1 MSRLALSPRRAVL
14 GVVAVIL
21 AALVLYIPQ
30 YFEEFRVAQF
40 SSVIA
45 ISIAVLGLA
54 LLTGF
59 NGQISVGHGAFF
71 GVGAYTTAILTAD
84 HEWGHLS
91 TIPVA
96 MVLCFLLGVAVGLPA
111 LRISG
116 VYLALVTLALATL
129 FPLVIQKYSDITG
142 GSTGIGV
149 PDFEAP
155 AWAGGMADDQWA
167 YYVLL
172 TFAVITFVLVRNLV
186 RSRVGRAIIAIRDG
200 ETAAEV
206 LGVNLAFYKVM
217 TFGISAM
224 IAGLAGSLFVM
235 NTAVLDRVDP
245 AQYTITLSIKFLAA
259 LVIGGAA
266 TILGPVLGA
275 LFIVFVPEYSSEV
288 DAELS
293 NVIFGGVLIAL
304 MLVLPTGF
312 LGGLRRIEAG
322 ILRRLG
328 RDGEWRRAAGPDPR
342 DGPDAEADSP
352 DPGGSPTVEPAA
364 S

>member
-1 MSRLALSPRRAVL
+1 MSRLDLSPRRVVL
-14 GVVAVIL
+14 GVVAIVL

-30 YFEEFRVAQF
+30 YFEELRVSQF
-40 SSVIA
+40 SNVIA
-45 ISIAVLGLA
+45 FSIAVLGLA

-96 MVLCFLLGVAVGLPA
+96 MVLCFVLGVVVGLPA

-155 AWAGGMADDQWA
+155 EWAGDMADDQWA

-172 TFAVITFVLVRNLV
+172 VFAVITFVAVRNLI
-186 RSRVGRAIIAIRDG
+186 RSRIGRAIIAIRDG

-224 IAGLAGSLFVM
+224 IAGLGGALFVM

-266 TILGPVLGA
+266 TIMGPVLGS
-275 LFIVFVPEYSSEV
+275 LFIVFVPEFSSDV
-288 DAELS
+288 NAELS
-293 NVIFGGVLIAL
+293 NVIFGSVLIGL

-312 LGGLRRIEAG
+312 LGGLHRLEAG
-322 ILRRLG
+322 ALRRLG
-328 RDGEWRRAAGPDPR
+328 RDRQWRRIAGGDDPG
-342 DGPDAEADSP
+342 DDSP